1 MRPRRLAFVVTLAL
15 TLALLEGEAA
25 LAQAAVNV
33 HTVEPGDTV
42 RSIAETYGVS
52 SETVL
57 AANSLDNPDLLRIGQ
72 DLLVP
77 SVDGALHTVR
87 SGETLHDIAEAY
99 GVSSDAV
106 LSANSLTDPDLLR
119 VGSVL
124 VVPGDHPLTM
134 GATPQQAARA
144 AQPAPPPPPQAAAP
158 TPVPTPIPTPAPAPP
173 KPTTALVTG
182 YASGAGAVSSRTAS
196 GTTAHWGTVAADIRI
211 YPFGTR
217 LKIEGLG
224 DTIFVVEDTGSAVHG
239 NVIDVWFADA
249 ESARG
254 IGGRNRQI
262 TVVGA
267 GDS

>member
-15 TLALLEGEAA
+15 TLALVEGDAA

-42 RSIAETYGVS
+42 RSIADSYGVS

-57 AANSLDNPDLLRIGQ
+57 AANSLDDPDLLRIGQ
-72 DLLVP
+72 DVLVP
-77 SVDGALHTVR
+77 SLNGALHTVR
-87 SGETLHDIAEAY
+87 SGETLHDIADAY
-99 GVSSDAV
+99 GVSSDAI

-144 AQPAPPPPPQAAAP
+144 AQPAPPPPQAAAA

-173 KPTTALVTG
+173 RPTTALVTG
-182 YASGAGAVSSRTAS
+182 YANGAGAVSSRTAS
-196 GTTAHWGTVAADIRI
+196 GTTAHWGTIAADTRL

-239 NVIDVWFADA
+239 GVIDVWFADA

-254 IGGRNRQI
+254 IGARNRQI
-262 TVVGA
+262 TIVGA
-267 GDS
+267 GGS